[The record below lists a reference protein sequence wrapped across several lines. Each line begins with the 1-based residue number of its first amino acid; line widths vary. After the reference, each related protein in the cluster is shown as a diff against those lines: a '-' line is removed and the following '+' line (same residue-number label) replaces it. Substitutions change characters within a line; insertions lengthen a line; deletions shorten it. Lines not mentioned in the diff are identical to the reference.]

1 MLELELTKSLPLNS
15 QTTQPKRGL
24 RRYGKLLEDSDF
36 GIGRKPKVKGVK
48 C

>member
-1 MLELELTKSLPLNS
+1 MMLELELMKNQHLTLMTEK
-15 QTTQPKRGL
+15 PKRGL

-36 GIGRKPKVKGVK
+36 GIGKKPKRRKI